1 MISPRLCKKLARV
14 IHKMQQSNKALEHQQ
29 DGSFAARIGGKAYAR
44 LNAQEA
50 RAACA
55 EGVFDRGKDNCL
67 QLNAQSVTWLSR
79 FQAEAASSDNIFAA
93 QHRSMQTVSLIDAD
107 GSIHSAQK
115 NVNESPLAWLC
126 KATGPTGKPYLCPA
140 EFAASERLRM
150 DYFASSLSQNLC
162 ADWSKPAR
170 ARTASG
176 PRNTVLDAA
185 DAALGAKDRFIKALD
200 ILGPGLNDVVFS
212 LCIRETG
219 MEQIECANHWPKRS
233 GKIILKLALDR
244 LARHYG
250 LIR

>member
-1 MISPRLCKKLARV
+1 MISARLRKKLARV
-14 IHKMQQSNKALEHQQ
+14 INKMQQSNNVLERQH
-29 DGSFAARIGGKAYAR
+29 DGSLIARTGGRTCAR

-50 RAACA
+50 KAACA
-55 EGVFDRGKDNCL
+55 EGLFDPGKDNCL
-67 QLNAQSVTWLSR
+67 QLNAQSATWLNR
-79 FQAEAASSDNIFAA
+79 YQAETASSENIFAA
-93 QHRSMQTVSLIDAD
+93 QHRSMQIVSLIDAD
-107 GSIHSAQK
+107 GTLHSAQK
-115 NVNESPLAWLC
+115 NINESPLAWLC
-126 KATGPTGKPYLCPA
+126 KPTGNPYLNPA

-150 DYFASSLSQNLC
+150 DYNASSLSQKLC

-170 ARTASG
+170 GKTASG

-185 DAALGAKDRFIKALD
+185 DAALAAKDRFMEALAV
-200 ILGPGLNDVVFS
+200 LGPGLNDVVFN

-219 MEQIECANHWPKRS
+219 MEHIECTNHWPKRS